1 MVVIAHAIARCASAV
16 TLDFF
21 SAVCKATG
29 GGTGKKRVTTV
40 YISPVTMSNHFTK
53 FSDATESIRIVPH
66 LPLKE
71 RHAVIPFFLPF
82 AGCPHRCLFCDQD
95 KQTGRTAKVDTL
107 SFSESLAKLFFNIS
121 ARKRKEDT
129 ASGNEPA
136 DLGFYGG
143 TFTLLPVE
151 RQMACLRLAAACK
164 ARGLVN
170 RVRCSTRPDA
180 LDPAHLERLGQAGL
194 DRVEVGVQSF
204 ADGSL
209 AASRRGYTGEQALIG
224 CEAVKAAGLELG
236 IQLLPGMPGSTPES
250 FLADVATSLA
260 LGPACLRFYP
270 CLVIRDT
277 PLAELWRQGRYAPWE
292 TDCAVQTLGRGLAA
306 AWRAGIPVIRLSLA
320 PEPALDAAVLAGPRH
335 PALGA
340 IIQGEALFTTLA
352 EHIRSVGRAPDVV
365 MLPKRCQGFFFGH
378 QGTLRPRWKSL
389 GVDPARV
396 IWTAEKGTLVWNCSN
411 SGNEGG

>member
-1 MVVIAHAIARCASAV
+1 MA
-16 TLDFF
+16 
-21 SAVCKATG
+21 
-29 GGTGKKRVTTV
+29 TV
-40 YISPVTMSNHFTK
+40 YISPVIMSNHFTK
-53 FSDATESIRIVPH
+53 FSDAMEPIRIVPH

-95 KQTGRTAKVDTL
+95 KQTGRNAKADTL
-107 SFSESLAKLFFNIS
+107 SFSESLAKLFSNIS
-121 ARKRKEDT
+121 ARKRKEDM

-151 RQMACLRLAAACK
+151 RQMACLHLAAECK
-164 ARGLVN
+164 ALGLVG

-180 LDPAHLERLGQAGL
+180 LDPAHLTRLRQAGL
-194 DRVEVGVQSF
+194 DLVEVGVQSF
-204 ADGSL
+204 GEGSL

-260 LGPACLRFYP
+260 LDPACLRFYP

-277 PLAELWRQGRYAPWE
+277 PLAELWRQGRYAPWG
-292 TDCAVQTLGRGLAA
+292 TDCTVQTLGRGLAD
-306 AWRAGIPVIRLSLA
+306 AWRARVPVIRLSLA
-320 PEPALDAAVLAGPRH
+320 PEPDLDAAVLAGPRH

-340 IIQGEALFTTLA
+340 IIQGEALFATLA
-352 EHIRSVGRAPDVV
+352 EHIHSVGRAPDVV

-378 QGTLRPRWKSL
+378 QGALRSRWISL
-389 GVDPARV
+389 GVDPAGV
-396 IWTAEKGTLVWNCSN
+396 IWTAGEGGLAWNGST
-411 SGNEGG
+411 SGNGPVNSAIL